1 MIGISKNDW
10 YKLQKDFIER
20 FPIDSLDI
28 LPIEKYT
35 NLNRSD
41 SLCYWLESVTYELGS
56 IWGGS
61 SYKFGIFKYDSTPK
75 DKYNSLDDEYA
86 WYRKLGTNRSD
97 AYNNI
102 RNGLKQIAKA
112 AASLDF
118 QKIESN
124 TVYGDA
130 CKWKLAFI

>member
-61 SYKFGIFKYDSTPK
+61 SYKFGIFKYD
-75 DKYNSLDDEYA
+75 YWL
-86 WYRKLGTNRSD
+86 
-97 AYNNI
+97 I
-102 RNGLKQIAKA
+102 IILK
-112 AASLDF
+112 
-118 QKIESN
+118 
-124 TVYGDA
+124 
-130 CKWKLAFI
+130 